1 MQVLGEEMG
10 RAAAKD
16 LQDLARDNMCP
27 FLSSFSQ
34 VKQERV
40 GVVAVV
46 EVGQRLRER
55 CWSSLVKGVV
65 MTQEKKR
72 RGRHICMPFSWHSRF
87 HS

>member
-1 MQVLGEEMG
+1 
-10 RAAAKD
+10 
-16 LQDLARDNMCP
+16 MCP

-65 MTQEKKR
+65 MTQEKKKE
-72 RGRHICMPFSWHSRF
+72 GGGTYACPFHGIADSILSHAR
-87 HS
+87 